1 MKLIGI
7 TGGIG
12 AGKSALLDYIGDHY
26 NCRIILADEAAHL
39 VQQPGKTSCYD
50 SLVMLLG
57 RQVLAENG
65 QIDKQKMAERIFSD
79 ATLLKQVNQI
89 IHPAVKAY
97 ILGQVAKSRQEGK
110 LDFFFIEAALLI
122 EDGYADIVDELWYIH
137 AEAGIRRE
145 RLKAARQYSDDKI
158 DRIMAS
164 QLPEEEFRKQS
175 QVVIDNST
183 TQEAAFRQIDKRLG
197 AML

>member
-12 AGKSALLDYIGDHY
+12 AGKSALLDYIGAHY
-26 NCRIILADEAAHL
+26 NCRIILADETAHL

-79 ATLLKQVNQI
+79 GTLLKQVNQI

-97 ILGQVAKSRQEGK
+97 ILGQVAESRQEGK

-137 AEAGIRRE
+137 ADAGIRRE

-164 QLPEEEFRKQS
+164 QLPEEEFRKQC